1 MYKFISAHQPLEG
14 GVTIIRMTSK
24 EAEKEVA
31 LDRQRQLLQQQARRL
46 HLFGYKYPYETQ
58 NTEDADNYL
67 HARIR
72 TCDDGPCIYTDPSP
86 EEKQRRKTYLE
97 NVNKQFGPL
106 WTEYFKSRPYSEKE
120 KNEIN
125 SRALGEVQAR
135 EFITLKRARDI
146 LSIQKKSNET
156 GISPGIL
163 LDDY

>member
-1 MYKFISAHQPLEG
+1 VYKFISSNKPLEG

-24 EAEKEVA
+24 EAEQEVA

-46 HLFGYKYPYETQ
+46 HLFGYKYPYQSQ

-72 TCDDGPCIYTDPSP
+72 TCEDGICTYTDPSP

-120 KNEIN
+120 RKELTV
-125 SRALGEVQAR
+125 RALSGAQAKQ
-135 EFITLKRARDI
+135 FIDIKRARDI
-146 LSIQKKSNET
+146 LSIQKKANET

-163 LDDY
+163 LDDF